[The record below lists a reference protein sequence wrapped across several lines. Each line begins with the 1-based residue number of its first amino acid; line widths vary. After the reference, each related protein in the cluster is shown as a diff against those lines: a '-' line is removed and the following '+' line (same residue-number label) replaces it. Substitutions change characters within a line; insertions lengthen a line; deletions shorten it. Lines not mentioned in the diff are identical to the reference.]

1 MGCWCMM
8 RVLVAADVEC
18 CCMML
23 CVSGS
28 GHIAI
33 GILVDLHDFWSYENR
48 ELLLAELKDS
58 SDPTHQML

>member
-1 MGCWCMM
+1 MLLN
-8 RVLVAADVEC
+8 VVF
-18 CCMML
+18 MML